1 MKFSLHIYSAL
12 AGACKYIIGGSKKKI
27 NTEDLTGKERIMWV
41 IFLLSAAAFGLV
53 ALLILFIG
61 HKIYIRMQRQKEVF
75 DVEKEA
81 YEKIKKEIQEE
92 TE

>member
-1 MKFSLHIYSAL
+1 
-12 AGACKYIIGGSKKKI
+12 
-27 NTEDLTGKERIMWV
+27 MWV

>member
-1 MKFSLHIYSAL
+1 
-12 AGACKYIIGGSKKKI
+12 
-27 NTEDLTGKERIMWV
+27 MWV
-41 IFLLSAAAFGLV
+41 IFLLSAAAFGLA

-61 HKIYIRMQRQKEVF
+61 HKIYIRMQRDKEVF

>member
-1 MKFSLHIYSAL
+1 MSIEK
-12 AGACKYIIGGSKKKI
+12 GVK
-27 NTEDLTGKERIMWV
+27 DMWV
-41 IFLLSAAAFGLV
+41 IFLLSASAFGLA